1 MHAVLLFLICYAV
14 SVVARRVE
22 ECVDAGDELLWRAQ
36 GSRRAFRLLDWD
48 PTTT

>member
-1 MHAVLLFLICYAV
+1 MHVILVAALVYVV
-14 SVVARRVE
+14 SLVVRRVE